1 MMLSSGT
8 MSYHLSFLSYMV
20 GLVSEAKAE
29 GGNESGR
36 EKVVLGS
43 PQIESLDSGIVQDR
57 A

>member
-1 MMLSSGT
+1 MLSSGT